1 MKIKI
6 FIFTLIIFLM
16 AAVPSY
22 AKQLPKEIKDF
33 LQTQKKVPT
42 VRFDGIVV
50 YNDNVMYIPV
60 FPAYPEEVEKLEV
73 VRTYPENQSI
83 DKLPDLILFN
93 NNFSLLKI
101 IRTGANTLTIRE
113 IPNLPVEVKT
123 GALPQDIVVP
133 RGLVLPE
140 CYAGILG
147 DIQIPLIGSAKTS
160 GFVSRRKT
168 APLPTGK
175 RVEDTRNYNVP
186 AVLKNKLF
194 FVNNFQ
200 TEYLQI
206 FSSTVTEPLYSLKT
220 SGVMKDVKPVLNGK
234 FLLAATNNKK
244 NLDVIDITNEY
255 VAKTIDLTAFP
266 SEIAVD
272 DANKK
277 AYVASV
283 TDESLF
289 VIDLNSMTLKEKI
302 QLAGAPQKLSISK
315 DGTKIAY
322 VDMKTSNIYVLDL
335 NDNYAN
341 KLISNYPNATKLIL
355 DNNIIYLVSRT
366 KPKLRIIYFDLLQDI
381 SVAKS
386 KKDLIKEK
394 FRKKEDQQELAE
406 AITEDL
412 YTEYDYV
419 EEEEQ
424 ETEELVQNLKTYSTS
439 IKDIEIGKKPID
451 MYSYNGNIYILCAE
465 DNVVYTYNNNDGSL
479 LEAKLPVGGFSKA
492 FAPVPDSNLA
502 VITNMAD
509 LKYVVFDMDK
519 KKAIQ
524 TLPISEYIN
533 MITILER
540 RNGQ

>member
-6 FIFTLIIFLM
+6 FISILVIFLT
-16 AAVPSY
+16 AAMPSY

-33 LQTQKKVPT
+33 LQTQKKVPAI
-42 VRFDGIVV
+42 RFDGIVV
-50 YNDNVMYIPV
+50 YNDDVMYIPV
-60 FPAYPEEVEKLEV
+60 FPAYPEKVEKIEI

-83 DKLPDLILFN
+83 EKLPDLILFN

-140 CYAGILG
+140 SYAGILG
-147 DIQIPLIGSAKTS
+147 DVQIPLIGSAKTS
-160 GFVSRRKT
+160 GFISRRKT
-168 APLPTGK
+168 APLPSGK
-175 RVEDTRNYNVP
+175 RVENTRNYNVP

-244 NLDVIDITNEY
+244 NIDVIDITNEY

-272 DANKK
+272 DTNKK
-277 AYVASV
+277 AYVASI

-289 VIDLNSMTLKEKI
+289 VIDLDSMTMKEKI
-302 QLAGAPQKLSISK
+302 QLVGAPQKLSIAQ

-335 NDNYAN
+335 TDNYSN
-341 KLISNYPNATKLIL
+341 KLISNYPNTTKLIL
-355 DNNIIYLVSRT
+355 DNNIIYLISRT
-366 KPKLRIIYFDLLQDI
+366 KPKLRIIHFDLLQDI
-381 SVAKS
+381 SIAKS
-386 KKDLIKEK
+386 KKDILKEK
-394 FRKKEDQQELAE
+394 FRKKEDKQDIAE

-412 YTEYDYV
+412 YMEYDYI

-424 ETEELVQNLKTYSTS
+424 EIEELTQNLKTYSTS

-451 MYSYNGNIYILCAE
+451 MYSYNSNIYILCAG
-465 DNVVYTYNNNDGSL
+465 NNTVYTYNNNDGSL
-479 LEAKLPVGGFSKA
+479 IEAKLPVGGFSKA
-492 FAPVPDSNLA
+492 FAHVPGSNLA